1 MSDPVRV
8 WAPDA
13 RQVELVV
20 GEARHEMRP
29 AGSGWWQS
37 PSPVLAHG
45 TDYAF
50 ALDGAQPLPDPRSPW
65 QPEGVHGRSRWVE
78 HARFDWSDAGWS
90 PPDLAGGVIYELHFG
105 TFTAGGTFES
115 AIERLD
121 HLATLGVSYVELMP
135 VNEFPG
141 ERGWGYDGVGLFAP
155 HHAYGGP
162 DGLKRFVDAAHG
174 RGLAVLLDVVYNHF
188 GPDGNYLP
196 QFGPYLTERYHTPW
210 GAAVN
215 LDDAG
220 SDEVRRFFV
229 DNALM
234 WLRDYHL
241 DGLRIDA
248 VHAFVDL
255 SASHLLEQIA
265 REVDVLERE
274 VGRALVLIAESDLND
289 PRIVRPRAEHGYGMD
304 AAWSDDFHHALHVT
318 LTGESGGYYADFAD
332 GLPELARALEDVY
345 AYAGRHSAFRGRVHG
360 RDVEG
365 LPRSSFLGYLQNH
378 DQIGNRALGER
389 SSALMSAEA
398 LKVAATLVLVGPFVP
413 MLFQGEEWAATTPFQ
428 YFTDHQDPELAKAVS
443 AGRTHEF
450 ESFGW
455 TADQVPDPQDVATFE
470 RSRLDWSERET
481 EPHVGLLEWHR
492 SLIRLR
498 RETPALR
505 AGPPAEATY
514 DEEAR
519 WLVVARPGS
528 RVAVNLSDAERLI
541 PLDGA
546 LPWRVALASAHGVA
560 VEDESVRLPR
570 MSAAILLSA

>member
-1 MSDPVRV
+1 V
-8 WAPDA
+8 
-13 RQVELVV
+13 QVELLLGDDRLAMRSV
-20 GEARHEMRP
+20 G
-29 AGSGWWQS
+29 GGWWES
-37 PSPVLAHG
+37 ESEILEDG

-50 ALDGAQPLPDPRSPW
+50 ALDRAEPLPDPRSPW
-65 QPEGVHGRSRWVE
+65 QPEGVHGRSRWVDHE
-78 HARFDWSDAGWS
+78 RSDWSDAGWS
-90 PPDLAGGVIYELHFG
+90 PPDLASGVIYELHIG
-105 TFTAGGTFES
+105 TFTPGGTFDS

-121 HLATLGVSYVELMP
+121 DLVALGVSHVELMP

-141 ERGWGYDGVGLFAP
+141 DRGWGYDGVDLFAP

-162 DGLKRFVDAAHG
+162 DGLKRLVDAAHA

-196 QFGPYLTERYHTPW
+196 RFGPYLTERYHTPW

-255 SASHLLEQIA
+255 SATHLLEQLA
-265 REVDVLERE
+265 REVDALERE
-274 VGRALVLIAESDLND
+274 LGRSLVLIAESDLND
-289 PRIVRPRAEHGYGMD
+289 PRIVRPREEHGYGID

-318 LTGESGGYYADFAD
+318 LTGEASGYYADFGA

-345 AYAGRHSAFRGRVHG
+345 AYAGRHSPFRGRIRG
-360 RDVEG
+360 RSVEG
-365 LPRSSFLGYLQNH
+365 LPRTRFLGYLQNH
-378 DQIGNRALGER
+378 DQIGNRAVGER
-389 SSALMSAEA
+389 SSALMSVDA
-398 LKVAATLVLVGPFVP
+398 LKVAAALVLAGPFVP
-413 MLFQGEEWAATTPFQ
+413 MLFQGEEWGASTPFQ
-428 YFTDHQDPELAKAVS
+428 YFTDHQDPELAAAVS
-443 AGRTHEF
+443 QGRTHEF

-455 TADQVPDPQDVATFE
+455 AADQVPDPQDLATFE
-470 RSRLDWSERET
+470 RSRLDWDERERD
-481 EPHVGLLEWHR
+481 PHAALLEWHG

-498 RETPALR
+498 RESPALW
-505 AGPPAEATY
+505 AGPTAEATY

-528 RVAVNLSDAERLI
+528 RVAVNMSDEERVVR
-541 PLDGA
+541 LDGA
-546 LPWRVALASAHGVA
+546 PPWSVALASAADV
-560 VEDESVRLPR
+560 VLEDEALRLPP
-570 MSAAILLSA
+570 MSAALLLRVS

>member
-1 MSDPVRV
+1 M
-8 WAPDA
+8 WAPA
-13 RQVELVV
+13 AGQVELLLGDDRLAMRSV
-20 GEARHEMRP
+20 G
-29 AGSGWWQS
+29 GGWWES
-37 PSPVLAHG
+37 GSEILEDG

-50 ALDGAQPLPDPRSPW
+50 ALDGAEPLPDPRSPW
-65 QPEGVHGRSRWVE
+65 QPEGVHGRSRWVDHE
-78 HARFDWSDAGWS
+78 RSDWSDAGWS
-90 PPDLAGGVIYELHFG
+90 SPDLASGVIYELHIG
-105 TFTAGGTFES
+105 TFTPGGTFDS

-121 HLATLGVSYVELMP
+121 DVVALGASHLELMP

-141 ERGWGYDGVGLFAP
+141 DRGWGYDGVDLFAP

-162 DGLKRFVDAAHG
+162 DGLKRLVEAAHA

-196 QFGPYLTERYHTPW
+196 RFGPYLTERYHTPW

-255 SASHLLEQIA
+255 SATHLLEQLA
-265 REVDVLERE
+265 REVDALERE
-274 VGRALVLIAESDLND
+274 VGRPLVLIAESDLND
-289 PRIVRPRAEHGYGMD
+289 PRIVRPREEHGYGID

-318 LTGESGGYYADFAD
+318 LTGETGGYYVDFAA

-345 AYAGRHSAFRGRVHG
+345 AYAGRHSPFRGRVHG
-360 RDVEG
+360 RAVED
-365 LPRSSFLGYLQNH
+365 LPRSRFLGYLQNH

-389 SSALMSAEA
+389 SGALMSGDA
-398 LKVAATLVLVGPFVP
+398 LKVAAALVLLGPFVP
-413 MLFQGEEWAATTPFQ
+413 MLFQGEEWGASTPFQ
-428 YFTDHQDPELAKAVS
+428 YFTDHQDPALAKAVS
-443 AGRTHEF
+443 VGRTHEF

-455 TADQVPDPQDVATFE
+455 AADQVPDPQDVVTFE
-470 RSRLDWSERET
+470 RSRLDWSERER
-481 EPHVGLLEWHR
+481 EPHASLLQWHR

-498 RETPALR
+498 RSTPALW
-505 AGPPAEATY
+505 AGPPARATF

-528 RVAVNLSDAERLI
+528 RLACNLSGEGRLI

-546 LPWRVALASAHGVA
+546 GPWRVALASSEVTVMEG
-560 VEDESVRLPR
+560 ESVRLPP
-570 MSAAILLSA
+570 MSAAVLLLS